1 MSDATATGPRLDP
14 REGPTPSE
22 TEPAHFSSEIG
33 SDPWITSVVHD
44 PRTGSNDGGTPTR
57 QRPPGR
63 RHAGDL
69 PRAFHRAPELH
80 ERVRLKNAGG
90 FGEVQTVKVVRN
102 GEGGPK
108 RGWNPATR
116 NQVQRI
122 CWPPAGSFG
131 NRLDRSHDGRS
142 RGRARW
148 RERCSELWSESCRT
162 IPLAGSKSTTPTWR
176 RAARKRQTGRRETR
190 SRVSDTGRH
199 DLRGLA
205 EGRRR
210 SRPDTRASSEYL
222 DPRLMTASC

>member
-116 NQVQRI
+116 RSQEGQ
-122 CWPPAGSFG
+122 PG
-131 NRLDRSHDGRS
+131 NGRS
-142 RGRARW
+142 GW
-148 RERCSELWSESCRT
+148 RT
-162 IPLAGSKSTTPTWR
+162 PGS
-176 RAARKRQTGRRETR
+176 
-190 SRVSDTGRH
+190 
-199 DLRGLA
+199 GLSGLGA
-205 EGRRR
+205 LEGRRTSGEDVR
-210 SRPDTRASSEYL
+210 EGDAVLGSQRNNGQGNGRG
-222 DPRLMTASC
+222 PRG